1 MVSKLLKA
9 LFRVKSETKPA
20 APTSNRPAHA
30 ARQLVITNPW
40 HAVSVVP
47 CARACL
53 AARNLSVRRYLSAEA
68 PPLPLAVCDLGNC
81 TCSYRHHRDRRA
93 STRRAADIALSRID
107 WPGRERRGARGR
119 RVSDQ

>member
-1 MVSKLLKA
+1 LVSKLLKA

-20 APTSNRPAHA
+20 ASAPNRPAQP

-53 AARNLSVRRYLSAEA
+53 AARNLSARRYLSAEA

-81 TCSYRHHRDRRA
+81 TCSYRHHKDRRG

-107 WPGRERRGARGR
+107 WPGRERRAACGR
-119 RVSDQ
+119 RLTDQ